1 MEGILQ
7 TSISFIFLCIFSF
20 HTESIEL
27 YAVSLLSSVMMF
39 ILFFVVSTGKN
50 RTVCRLRSSS
60 SVPQPALLSA
70 RQQGRDLSMLKWAH
84 VFPQFASSLI
94 GKSVVQGW
102 LNEWW
107 RQYLT
112 HSSLYFFLF
121 FFSSWQ
127 SVQSDPKIAKAVTI
141 FLTSH
146 FLRMSKLSV
155 LNDITVS
162 WRCDNMFSHLFMFIN
177 LFLLYVRYFEERR
190 GDEIFSRVC
199 LVDVATVWR
208 PCAEFSVWY
217 EAAAFSIL
225 YSQPALFLHF

>member
-1 MEGILQ
+1 MEGVLQ

-112 HSSLYFFLF
+112 HSSLYFFLLF
-121 FFSSWQ
+121 FFQLTVCAIWSQ
-127 SVQSDPKIAKAVTI
+127 DCQGSDNFSYKPFLETVKA
-141 FLTSH
+141 F
-146 FLRMSKLSV
+146 
-155 LNDITVS
+155 
-162 WRCDNMFSHLFMFIN
+162 
-177 LFLLYVRYFEERR
+177 
-190 GDEIFSRVC
+190 
-199 LVDVATVWR
+199 
-208 PCAEFSVWY
+208 CAEWHNHLL
-217 EAAAFSIL
+217 ET
-225 YSQPALFLHF
+225 